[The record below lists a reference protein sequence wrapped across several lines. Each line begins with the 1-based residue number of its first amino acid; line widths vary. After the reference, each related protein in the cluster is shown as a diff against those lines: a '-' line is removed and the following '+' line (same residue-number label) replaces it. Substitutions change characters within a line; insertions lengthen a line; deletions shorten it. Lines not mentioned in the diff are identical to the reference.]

1 MLAPNILALF
11 LSLFQI
17 IQTELSIPSLCQ
29 LVVSC
34 SESKAFAQ
42 SCWCTFH
49 FCIVINTDF
58 FGLQL
63 EASFLN
69 LVYFHGM
76 YLLVNRQYKN
86 YRIYI
91 GAALWNHFHF
101 PRLFYLGF
109 TLFYSLILC
118 KTLPKLSKGVR
129 KSCQVLPKQCPSHP
143 QVIPKLSP
151 GSAQDVPKSSSVM
164 PSRTQRY
171 TCSQQMSP
179 VIAFIQLYGLYIA
192 VVAQKVKVQC

>member
-1 MLAPNILALF
+1 MIMPASYVRGWKIVRPVFFGSILILGVKDIFYAGSQYSSPF

-109 TLFYSLILC
+109 TLFYSLIFC

-129 KSCQVLPKQCPSHP
+129 KSCQVLSK
-143 QVIPKLSP
+143 
-151 GSAQDVPKSSSVM
+151 
-164 PSRTQRY
+164 
-171 TCSQQMSP
+171 
-179 VIAFIQLYGLYIA
+179 
-192 VVAQKVKVQC
+192 